1 VIERRTVVALGF
13 GQLISWGVA
22 YYLVGV
28 FGVRIAAD
36 LGWSLTAVQGGF
48 TAGLLAMAFVSPMAG
63 RLIEDRGGRLV
74 MTAGSLIG
82 AAGCAALALAH
93 SAFAYYGAWVVLGV
107 AMRFTLYDAA
117 FAALAR
123 IGGAE
128 AKRAMAQITLL
139 GGLASTVFWPLG
151 DALADAFGWR
161 GAVLAYAG
169 FSLLAA
175 LLHLSIPDGRFSTT
189 SANAAA
195 AAEAAVPGGLGARH
209 KRLAAVL
216 YALSIA
222 FVSALNS
229 AMSAHMIGLLAGL
242 GLGLQS
248 AVWTASLRGFGQTAA
263 RGCEVLFG
271 SQVRAVDLN
280 LAAAALLPVCFL
292 VALWS
297 GVELTAAVVFVLM
310 FGAGNGLSTIT
321 RGTLP
326 LAFFDAATYGSL
338 VGRLIAPSFLLS
350 AAAPIVYAY
359 VQERL
364 GAPAAVWLSA
374 ALGLATLASALGL
387 KLLARRAAPVSRP

>member
-13 GQLISWGVA
+13 GQLVCWGVT

-28 FGVRIAAD
+28 FGTRIAAD

-48 TAGLLAMAFVSPMAG
+48 TVGLLAMALVSPLAG
-63 RLIEDRGGRLV
+63 RMIERHGGRRV
-74 MTAGSLIG
+74 MTAGSLAG

-93 SAFAYYGAWVVLGV
+93 SAAAYYASWAVIGV
-107 AMRFTLYDAA
+107 AMRLTLYDAA

-123 IGGAE
+123 IGGAA

-139 GGLASTVFWPLG
+139 GGFASTVFWPLG
-151 DALADAFGWR
+151 DFLADAFGWR
-161 GAVLAYAG
+161 GAVLVYAG
-169 FSLLAA
+169 CSAATA
-175 LLHLSIPDGRFSTT
+175 LLYRSIPDGRFAPSPEQT
-189 SANAAA
+189 
-195 AAEAAVPGGLGARH
+195 AAEAEAAALPSGLSPAEL
-209 KRLAAVL
+209 RLAAVL
-216 YALSIA
+216 YALAVA

-263 RGCEVLFG
+263 RGSEVLFG
-271 SQVRAVDLN
+271 ARLRAVDLN
-280 LAAAALLPVCFL
+280 LAAATLLPVCFV

-297 GVELTAAVVFVLM
+297 GVDLMAAVVFVLM

-326 LAFFDAATYGSL
+326 LAFFDPAAYGSL

-350 AAAPIVYAY
+350 AAAPVGYAW
-359 VQERL
+359 VMERH
-364 GAPAAVWLSA
+364 GAEAAVWLSA
-374 ALGLATLASALGL
+374 ALGAATLAAALGL
-387 KLLARRAAPVSRP
+387 KALASRAVSRP